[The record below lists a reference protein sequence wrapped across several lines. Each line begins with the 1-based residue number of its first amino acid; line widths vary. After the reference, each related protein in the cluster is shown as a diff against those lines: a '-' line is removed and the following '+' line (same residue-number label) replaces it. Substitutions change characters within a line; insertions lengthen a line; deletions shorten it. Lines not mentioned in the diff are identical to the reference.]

1 MKKRSAGSVFDGPGR
16 MAFILGL
23 VIILSSCARTR
34 NETALSAP
42 AGRAA
47 APAPL
52 QTPQFVCFSSDDN
65 GYSGL
70 PGSGSEGGL
79 HSLTELFAA
88 RRNPAGSGNPLTFDG
103 TPLHYSFYVNT
114 FNIDTS
120 GSAQAGRNPGPK
132 ENPVYVKRA
141 WREAIERGHEIGIHT
156 HSHPHGRDF
165 GVGEWEREIERSIEI
180 LTRPWDAA
188 ETPERPNPASGL
200 GVARADLLGF
210 RAPFIEPADNG
221 MTAVQRKGLLYDSS
235 IEEIV
240 RPGAGADGDGFP
252 WPYTLDKGLPEYKPP
267 IGSHPGLWEI
277 PIYDYIVPPDGEC
290 PRYGAAVGLRGRL
303 KKVQDYFVPEN
314 GEITGM
320 DWNLWNEFKLTP
332 AEFLAVLKYSLD
344 QHLAG
349 NRCPMTVGLHS
360 ELYTVRPGMTSAQA
374 AVILDRRSAVRNFL
388 DYALSKPEV
397 RVINHRE
404 LLDWMR
410 RPAPDAGAGYLDDF
424 NGPELPKDPD
434 GIRGW
439 AYLSGEGNAIMD
451 FVQGDGYASIIVD
464 ATKDRR
470 NVWWA
475 LIMHKVSEGLD
486 LTRLRD
492 SRHELRIE
500 ARVRASHAPRRI
512 NLHLNTQKTV
522 DFHSHLMEFDIPEPN
537 EWRVI
542 SMTTRNFQ
550 AEPGDMVNGQLA
562 LMDWGLGKYRLD
574 VDYFKVD
581 VVDPVSVGPDLGEPI
596 PYHPPVA
603 DPKIF
608 SHRIAVAQDGMVDSE
623 NPDVNLGKWRIS
635 EGENEISLVS
645 VGGALSAI
653 LRWDFGAFAGKKK
666 AGLGLLELTTYSVER
681 TSKDIPDF
689 GLIRVVEILGGDP
702 GWNRESVTWKSL
714 LREAPA
720 DLVLNPQ
727 MIIDWP
733 VSEGD
738 GAKTYLTIPR
748 PVLQRLIDGRTL
760 GIAVRPLGAIHAAF
774 YSKEFENGKFAAR
787 LLFNLAE

>member
-1 MKKRSAGSVFDGPGR
+1 MKKRS
-16 MAFILGL
+16 AFILGL

-34 NETALSAP
+34 NETALPVP

-65 GYSGL
+65 GFSGL

-79 HSLTELFAA
+79 HFLTEQFAA
-88 RRNPAGSGNPLTFDG
+88 RLNPVGSGNPLTFDG
-103 TPLHYSFYVNT
+103 APLHYSFYVNT

-120 GSAQAGRNPGPK
+120 GSAQAGRNPTPK

-141 WREAIERGHEIGIHT
+141 WREAIEWGHEIGIHT
-156 HSHPHGRDF
+156 HSHPHGGDF
-165 GVGEWEREIERSIEI
+165 EVGEWEREIERSIEI

-200 GVARADLLGF
+200 GVARTELLGF

-221 MTAVQRKGLLYDSS
+221 MTAVQRKGLFYDSS

-240 RPGAGADGDGFP
+240 RPGEGADGGSFL
-252 WPYTLDKGLPEYKPP
+252 WPYTLDKGLPDYNPP

-277 PIYDYIVPPDGEC
+277 PIYDYIVPPDSEC
-290 PRYGAAVGLRGRL
+290 PRYGLTAGLRDRL

-332 AEFLAVLKYSLD
+332 AEFLAVMKYSLD

-360 ELYTVRPGMTSAQA
+360 ELYTVRQGMTAAQA
-374 AVILDRRSAVRNFL
+374 AVILERRSAVRDFL

-404 LLDWMR
+404 LLDWMG
-410 RPAPDAGAGYLDDF
+410 RPARAAGAGFLDDF
-424 NGPELPKDPD
+424 SGPELPKDPD

-439 AYLSGEGNAIMD
+439 AHFSGEGNAVMD
-451 FVQGDGYASIIVD
+451 FVQGAGYASIIVD

-475 LIMHKVSEGLD
+475 LIKYRVSDGLD
-486 LTRLRD
+486 LARLRD

-537 EWRVI
+537 VWRVV
-542 SMTTRNFQ
+542 SMTTRNFR
-550 AEPGDMVNGQLA
+550 AEPGDTVNGQLA
-562 LMDWGLGKYRLD
+562 LMDWGPGKYRLD
-574 VDYFKVD
+574 IDYFKVD
-581 VVDPVSVGPDLGEPI
+581 VVDPAIAGPDLGEPI
-596 PYHPPVA
+596 PYHPPVEN
-603 DPKIF
+603 PKAF
-608 SHRIAVAQDGMVDSE
+608 AQGVAAAQDGMVDSE
-623 NPDVNLGKWRIS
+623 NPDVSFGKWRVR
-635 EGENEISLVS
+635 EGDKEIALAS
-645 VGGALSAI
+645 VGGELSVI
-653 LRWDFGAFAGKKK
+653 LRWDFGEFAGKKA
-666 AGLGLLELTTYSVER
+666 AGSGLLELTTYSVER

-689 GLIRVVEILGGDP
+689 GLIRVVEILGGES
-702 GWNRESVTWKSL
+702 GWSRESVTWKNL
-714 LREAPA
+714 LEGAPP
-720 DLVLNPQ
+720 DFVVCPQ

-733 VSEGD
+733 VSEGN

-760 GIAVRPLGAIHAAF
+760 GIAVRPLGAIHASF
-774 YSKEFENGKFAAR
+774 YSREYEGGKFSAR
-787 LLFNLAE
+787 LLFNTDL